1 MPKIIENLDQTII
14 SSAREL
20 FHRQGFEHTNMRQ
33 IADKSGIAVGTLYR
47 YYKDKDDLYM
57 QIMMENW
64 QKTMRSLEKIMQ
76 DEAHPET
83 ALRKM
88 LEKLIHTL
96 QSHQS
101 ISQLLGEVAKM
112 YARHTSENRNDYF
125 VGTHGQI
132 SRLFSDVLKRMLDK
146 EIRDEDEVH
155 LLKLGSYAF
164 IMAVDSCM
172 LRAVEVSQQAEFIT
186 NILYVYLRCDQ
197 PTRKFIHPPVKP

>member
-20 FHRQGFEHTNMRQ
+20 FRQQGFDHTNMRQ
-33 IADKSGIAVGTLYR
+33 IAEKSGIAVGTLYR

-57 QIMMENW
+57 QIMIENW
-64 QKTMRSLEKIMQ
+64 QKTMGSLEKIMQ
-76 DEAHPET
+76 DEGHPEK
-83 ALRKM
+83 AFRKM
-88 LEKLIHTL
+88 LEKLIRTL

-112 YARHTSENRNDYF
+112 YTGHTPGGGNEYF
-125 VGTHGQI
+125 EGAHGQI
-132 SRLFSDVLKRMLDK
+132 SRLFSDVLRKMLDK
-146 EIRDEDEVH
+146 EISNEDEVH

-172 LRAVEVSQQAEFIT
+172 LPAEEISQQAEFIT

-197 PTRKFIHPPVKP
+197 PTRKFIHPPV